1 MSWLLES
8 NLYLANSSFLS
19 FGQLPQLAAR
29 SQEDHS
35 ASTWVSSGAGGQEL
49 TTGLESSCHPSGPES
64 MQQHGLSPAA
74 RLSTAGLLGG
84 VVLDSS
90 SSGAWG
96 SAQRTRLAP
105 SPPWSWGSLEQ
116 WSLVPPFKMG
126 CDLFQSL
133 AFGLRDTEQ
142 SEEDATDA
150 EG

>member
-74 RLSTAGLLGG
+74 KAVHSRAPGGCGPGFQLLWGLGLS
-84 VVLDSS
+84 
-90 SSGAWG
+90 
-96 SAQRTRLAP
+96 P
-105 SPPWSWGSLEQ
+105 EN
-116 WSLVPPFKMG
+116 
-126 CDLFQSL
+126 
-133 AFGLRDTEQ
+133 
-142 SEEDATDA
+142 
-150 EG
+150 